1 MELVNTQFEPCVIHV
16 RPGAK
21 TGHLRKEMTEQLCTG
36 HGFVNLDVTELTREE
51 SHRRTAL
58 GLEMQAAQQAGRP
71 IPASVTVRMLQKIIY
86 CGQAGLNK
94 YILTNFPDSIDQVRE
109 FEANCAK
116 IQTVIYSTSDDAVVE
131 ILNNNLALHNIDSQ
145 FQKEFRLQTMSTWDY
160 SVFQE
165 KLGNKVE
172 YGVLLGQSNSGKTT
186 LAGVLKSNME
196 FTVIDMKAISDAV
209 RAGMANE
216 DGEAFEGEVPL
227 QSVEEEVIK
236 IINKSRGGAQR
247 VKYLFD
253 GFLHGEAGAFVAFLE
268 QFGVPS
274 FVACLTA
281 SDQYLKE
288 RHCKKA
294 EIEEFPEDALEG
306 FKEAGEAAAAAK
318 EALTGAYAQ
327 FRDRCNVFEVDTGAS
342 LETTTTRI
350 LSSFAPQVILV
361 NHEKRLAIDTPCANL
376 AIKYNMIYI
385 SAYQVIAEHVK
396 NNTAWGKQLTTT
408 KRAKALKLPADEDDL
423 FKEGEFSPALY
434 DQKLVID
441 LIRNTI

>member
-1 MELVNTQFEPCVIHV
+1 
-16 RPGAK
+16 
-21 TGHLRKEMTEQLCTG
+21 
-36 HGFVNLDVTELTREE
+36 
-51 SHRRTAL
+51 
-58 GLEMQAAQQAGRP
+58 
-71 IPASVTVRMLQKIIY
+71 
-86 CGQAGLNK
+86 LNK

-116 IQTVIYSTSDDAVVE
+116 IQTVIYSASDAAVVE

-145 FQKEFRLQTMSTWDY
+145 FQKEFRLQTMSAWDY

-172 YGVLLGQSNSGKTT
+172 YGVLVGQSNSGKTT
-186 LAGVLKSNME
+186 LAGVLKLNME

-209 RAGMANE
+209 RASMANE

-236 IINKSRGGAQR
+236 IINQGKSGAQR
-247 VKYLFD
+247 AKYLFD
-253 GFLHGEAGAFVAFLE
+253 GFLHGDAAAFVAFLE

-274 FVACLTA
+274 FVGCLTA
-281 SDQYLKE
+281 SEAYLKG

-294 EIEEFPEDALEG
+294 ELDEFPEDALEG
-306 FKEAGEAAAAAK
+306 FKEQADAAAAAK
-318 EALTGAYAQ
+318 EALTAAYSQ
-327 FRDRCNVFEVDTGAS
+327 FPDRCNVFEVDTGAS

-396 NNTAWGKQLTTT
+396 NNTSWGK
-408 KRAKALKLPADEDDL
+408 
-423 FKEGEFSPALY
+423 
-434 DQKLVID
+434 
-441 LIRNTI
+441 